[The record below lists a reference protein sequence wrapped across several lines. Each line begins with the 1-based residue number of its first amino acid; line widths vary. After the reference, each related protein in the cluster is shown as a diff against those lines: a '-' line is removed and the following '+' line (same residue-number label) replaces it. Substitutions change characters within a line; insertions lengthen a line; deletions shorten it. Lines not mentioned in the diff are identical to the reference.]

1 MVFEYNDLWND
12 GDLCV
17 VFEEDGVLDLMIQ
30 VI

>member
-17 VFEEDGVLDLMIQ
+17 VFEEDCVWDLIMWY
-30 VI
+30 